1 MKFSVLSKWNTRF
14 PNQWGFSSTVHLDM
28 GCGYHPRNPFRA
40 ERLIGLDIISDDALR
55 NQNEFEYLEVL
66 PGSKIPMGDQS
77 VDSISGYDFLE
88 HLGRGD
94 GSSNN
99 HFISFMSE
107 AYRVLRPNG
116 ILFLVTPAYPS
127 PAAFQDPTHV
137 NFITEETV
145 KYFLG
150 PNASANKMGYGFE
163 GSFKLVAHFWMGPFS
178 KIFSGEIESF
188 SDGFVRTLIQQLSIR
203 SIRRNISC
211 FRKPT
216 HLVWILTR

>member
-1 MKFSVLSKWNTRF
+1 
-14 PNQWGFSSTVHLDM
+14 M
-28 GCGYHPRNPFRA
+28 GCGYHPRNPFGA
-40 ERLIGLDIISDDALR
+40 ERLIGLDIISDNTLR
-55 NQNEFEYLEVL
+55 NQKEFEYLEVL
-66 PGSKIPMGDQS
+66 PDSKIPMGDQT

-94 GSSNN
+94 GSSRN

-107 AYRVLRPNG
+107 AHRVLRTNG
-116 ILFLVTPAYPS
+116 ILFLVTPAFPS

-150 PNASANKMGYGFE
+150 PNPAANLMGYGFE

-178 KIFSGEIESF
+178 KIFSGEMESSNERF
-188 SDGFVRTLIQQLSIR
+188 LQILIQQLSIK

-216 HLVWILTR
+216 HLVWILTK